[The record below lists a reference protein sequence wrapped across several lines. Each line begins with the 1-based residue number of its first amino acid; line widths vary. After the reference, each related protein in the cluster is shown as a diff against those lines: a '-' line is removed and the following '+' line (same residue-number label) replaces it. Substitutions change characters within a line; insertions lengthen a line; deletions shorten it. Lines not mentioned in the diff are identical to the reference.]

1 MRNLPPKEQ
10 GMVMT
15 PKSKLS
21 AEGGLSS
28 IGWPVLGFILVFAIW
43 EIVVRVS
50 KLPDF
55 ILPGPVAVLI
65 EVYDSGALLWEHSLV
80 TLTEIIIG
88 FLLSIVVGFPIAI
101 AIAFSRVLERM
112 LYPLL
117 VVSQAIPKVAVA
129 PLFLIWFGFGP
140 TLNALLALLV
150 AVFPVIINSA
160 LGLTEIN
167 PDLVRLG
174 RVMGGNAWRVF
185 WKIRFPTAL
194 PSIFAGLKLS
204 ITLATIGAVV
214 GELVAGQSGLG
225 YLSQFAAGQLQTTRT
240 FACIA
245 VLSFWGVVLFYGVV
259 GIEFL
264 AIRRKPHANV

>member
-1 MRNLPPKEQ
+1 MSNSPPK
-10 GMVMT
+10 GHGT
-15 PKSKLS
+15 AT
-21 AEGGLSS
+21 AEKNEFPNDNRLSS
-28 IGWPVLGFILVFAIW
+28 VGWPLLGFMLVFAIW
-43 EIVVRVS
+43 ELVVQFSR
-50 KLPDF
+50 LPSF

-65 EVYDSGALLWEHSLV
+65 EIFNQRALLWEHSLV
-80 TLTEIIIG
+80 TLTEILIG
-88 FLLSIVVGFPIAI
+88 FFLSIVVGFPIAI
-101 AIAFSRVLERM
+101 AIAFSRTLERM

-117 VVSQAIPKVAVA
+117 VVSQAVPKVAVA
-129 PLFLIWFGFGP
+129 PLFLIWFGFGQ

-185 WKIRFPTAL
+185 WRVRFPTAL

-225 YLSQFAAGQLQTTRT
+225 YLAQFAAGQLQTTRT

-259 GIEFL
+259 VIESL
-264 AIRRKPHANV
+264 AIRWKPQAAV